1 MIIRKLNKTQE
12 CTCTANLMKLGIGKS
27 SPIPYLLIPTIVLIG
42 FFFCFCF
49 YFCFS
54 FFLNFL
60 RLCTEL
66 TLGRF
71 SNCTTSLPL
80 SSLYFR
86 FLDGFEHMK
95 LPSST
100 LLSPVPRTCLRIICP
115 APFFLPHVPASS
127 AISLGNYK
135 SEPGYRLFI
144 F

>member
-27 SPIPYLLIPTIVLIG
+27 SPVILPPNPCSSPHC
-42 FFFCFCF
+42 FFVIFVIF
-49 YFCFS
+49 FS
-54 FFLNFL
+54 FFRNSL
-60 RLCTEL
+60 RLCTLL

-80 SSLYFR
+80 SSLCFS

-115 APFFLPHVPASS
+115 APFFLPM
-127 AISLGNYK
+127 SLPPQQYP
-135 SEPGYRLFI
+135 SETTNQNQDIGCLF
-144 F
+144 FK